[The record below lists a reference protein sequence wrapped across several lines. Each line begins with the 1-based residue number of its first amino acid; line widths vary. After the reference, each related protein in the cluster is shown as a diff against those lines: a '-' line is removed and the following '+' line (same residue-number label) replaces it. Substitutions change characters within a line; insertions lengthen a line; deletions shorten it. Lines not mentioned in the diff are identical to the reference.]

1 MRGREEIKK
10 QVIENLQTL
19 RAFAAI
25 NVIVFHVISISSSYG
40 MPTEHLL
47 FLQGWGASGVDI
59 FFVISGFVMLHTQMR
74 KKRNVA
80 TFYASRIIRIVP
92 IYWFVT
98 SVFVALVFIPG
109 VYRELTVTPGWVVS
123 SYFFVSQPVTGAFPL
138 NGVGWTLEWEMLF
151 YLVFGASL
159 VFRSW
164 KASVVF
170 TFVALCVVSYVS
182 GHLLVFEFFGGMVI
196 AGIYNFRK
204 FGPLL
209 GGGVFLGGVMLLL
222 LSLYE
227 GMTMWDMREA
237 GLDRFFVWGIPAF
250 LIVFGCIASPQ
261 ISSPKTQF
269 LGDASYSIY
278 LVQSLSVPGFY
289 RLVGMWPIE
298 VNYDVLAVICLAVSV
313 FGGVVMHL
321 LIERPMNRALR
332 RTASPPVLT

>member
-1 MRGREEIKK
+1 
-10 QVIENLQTL
+10 
-19 RAFAAI
+19 
-25 NVIVFHVISISSSYG
+25 
-40 MPTEHLL
+40 
-47 FLQGWGASGVDI
+47 
-59 FFVISGFVMLHTQMR
+59 
-74 KKRNVA
+74 
-80 TFYASRIIRIVP
+80 
-92 IYWFVT
+92 
-98 SVFVALVFIPG
+98 
-109 VYRELTVTPGWVVS
+109 
-123 SYFFVSQPVTGAFPL
+123 
-138 NGVGWTLEWEMLF
+138 
-151 YLVFGASL
+151 
-159 VFRSW
+159 
-164 KASVVF
+164 
-170 TFVALCVVSYVS
+170 
-182 GHLLVFEFFGGMVI
+182 
-196 AGIYNFRK
+196 
-204 FGPLL
+204 
-209 GGGVFLGGVMLLL
+209 MLLL